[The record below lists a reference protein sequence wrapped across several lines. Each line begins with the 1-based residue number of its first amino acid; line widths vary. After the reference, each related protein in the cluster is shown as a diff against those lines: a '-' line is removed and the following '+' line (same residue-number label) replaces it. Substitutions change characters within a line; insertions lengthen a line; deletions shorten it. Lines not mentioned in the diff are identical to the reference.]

1 MRKVKPRS
9 GDEAIVVT
17 KAVLRGA
24 DRLEISQKVL
34 ASIIGLSEATIS
46 RMRRGEFAI
55 ERSAGKSFELAL
67 LFVQLFELLDQ
78 MVHGDQRAARAWLS
92 AENSALRGHPVDL
105 IQSVRGLVEIVG
117 YLLTKSR

>member
-1 MRKVKPRS
+1 M
-9 GDEAIVVT
+9 VT

-117 YLLTKSR
+117 YLRTKSR